1 MSDAHSNQMLLLLGF
16 VGLLFFVI
24 VAVIG
29 FSQFKK
35 NKKNTTSGDT
45 SNALGTSADANLKKV
60 EALSG
65 QVESSDDRFE
75 QTQTHT
81 QIRTPEQVAE
91 IVEKTLEKVNEPA
104 AKETPKAVEPVKTEV
119 KPAASELKKVEEV
132 EPDLQS
138 ALKKTEENF
147 FGRIR
152 RAFLNTDKKA
162 VLEAVEEILYT
173 SDLGPTTVQKLLD
186 VVENEL
192 SGSEMAKIEV
202 VKQALK
208 NQMLEILKPVH
219 SANSSVNVVDL
230 VKKVDGPMV
239 LMVVG
244 VNGAGKTTSI
254 GKMTAQLASQ
264 GKKVLVAAGDTF
276 RAAAGGQLKTWT
288 DRALTASGGEGA
300 VEIYWPDNTTDPSA
314 VAFDAVTKA
323 KAQNFDYVILDTA
336 GRLHTQSH
344 LMDELKKV
352 KRVMTKVIAEA
363 PHETW
368 IVLDANS
375 GQNALMQAKEF
386 NQALG
391 LTGVVL
397 TKMDGTA
404 KGGVALG
411 VVDQLQIPIK
421 LVGIGEK
428 ISHLKAFNYVDYVD
442 SILGK

>member
-1 MSDAHSNQMLLLLGF
+1 MSDAHSNQMLILLGF

-24 VAVIG
+24 VGVIAI
-29 FSQFKK
+29 SQLKK
-35 NKKNTTSGDT
+35 NKKNTTT
-45 SNALGTSADANLKKV
+45 SENFLATSTDAGLKKV
-60 EALSG
+60 ESLAAK
-65 QVESSDDRFE
+65 VEVDDRFE

-81 QIRTPEQVAE
+81 QIRTPEQVKE
-91 IVEKTLEKVNEPA
+91 IVEETLEKVNVPA
-104 AKETPKAVEPVKTEV
+104 QAEPVKEQ
-119 KPAASELKKVEEV
+119 KKAEEV

-219 SANSSVNVVDL
+219 PTHSSVNVVDL
-230 VKKVDGPMV
+230 VKKVEGPTV

-288 DRALTASGGEGA
+288 DRALTASAGEGA
-300 VEIYWPDNTTDPSA
+300 VEIYWPENTTDPSA

-323 KAQNFDYVILDTA
+323 KSQKFDYVILDTA

-344 LMDELKKV
+344 LMEELKKV
-352 KRVMTKVIAEA
+352 KRVMTKVIADA

-411 VVDQLQIPIK
+411 VVDQLQVPIK

-428 ISHLKAFNYVDYVD
+428 INHLKAFNYIEYVD

>member
-1 MSDAHSNQMLLLLGF
+1 MLLLLGF

-24 VAVIG
+24 VAVIAL
-29 FSQFKK
+29 SQ
-35 NKKNTTSGDT
+35 
-45 SNALGTSADANLKKV
+45 LKKKKQPDSTEQLPATSLPKV
-60 EALSG
+60 MTDSTKDPVLAEASAVQIEKSATTAPDSVAPKTLTEEAVKPSFEPEAL
-65 QVESSDDRFE
+65 E
-75 QTQTHT
+75 
-81 QIRTPEQVAE
+81 AE
-91 IVEKTLEKVNEPA
+91 PNLE
-104 AKETPKAVEPVKTEV
+104 
-119 KPAASELKKVEEV
+119 
-132 EPDLQS
+132 S

-192 SGSEMAKIEV
+192 SGKEMAKIET
-202 VKQALK
+202 VKAALRS
-208 NQMLEILKPVH
+208 QMIKILKPVH
-219 SANSSVNVVDL
+219 QNQSLHTSLEDKGFISDLIQVASA
-230 VKKVDGPMV
+230 GPTV

-254 GKMTAQLASQ
+254 GKITAQLASQ
-264 GKKVLVAAGDTF
+264 NYKVLVAAGDTF
-276 RAAAGGQLKTWT
+276 RAAAGGQLKMWT
-288 DRALTASGGEGA
+288 ERASGHSSDAGA
-300 VEIYWPDNTTDPSA
+300 VEIYWPENTTDPSA

-323 KAQNFDYVILDTA
+323 KSMNYDFVILDTA
-336 GRLHTQSH
+336 GRLHTQAP
-344 LMDELKKV
+344 LMEELKKV
-352 KRVMTKVIAEA
+352 KRVMAKVIPEA

-386 NQALG
+386 HQALG
-391 LTGVVL
+391 VTGVVL

-411 VVDQLQIPIK
+411 VVDQLQIPVK

-428 ISHLKAFNYVDYVD
+428 INHLKAFNYEEYVD
-442 SILGK
+442 SILGR

>member
-24 VAVIG
+24 VAVIA
-29 FSQFKK
+29 FSQIKK
-35 NKKNTTSGDT
+35 GKKQTKPIEPVKEIPSIDK
-45 SNALGTSADANLKKV
+45 SSILD
-60 EALSG
+60 
-65 QVESSDDRFE
+65 ESFE

-81 QIRTPEQVAE
+81 QIRTAEQVKE
-91 IVEKTLEKVNEPA
+91 MVQETLEKVSP
-104 AKETPKAVEPVKTEV
+104 PVPEQVEV
-119 KPAASELKKVEEV
+119 KIVEEV

-219 SANSSVNVVDL
+219 PTSSSVNVVDL
-230 VKKVDGPMV
+230 VKKVDGPTV

-300 VEIYWPDNTTDPSA
+300 VEIYWPENTTDPSA

-323 KAQNFDYVILDTA
+323 KAQSFDYVILDTA

-344 LMDELKKV
+344 LMEELKKV
-352 KRVMTKVIAEA
+352 KRVMTKVIADS

-428 ISHLKAFNYVDYVD
+428 INHLKAFNYVDYVD

>member
-1 MSDAHSNQMLLLLGF
+1 MSEAQENIVIYIFLAIAVLLG
-16 VGLLFFVI
+16 LLITYVL
-24 VAVIG
+24 

-35 NKKNTTSGDT
+35 EKLKEKHRE
-45 SNALGTSADANLKKV
+45 ADDKEVEKLK
-60 EALSG
+60 EAGPSHDEPEL
-65 QVESSDDRFE
+65 
-75 QTQTHT
+75 TQT
-81 QIRTPEQVAE
+81 
-91 IVEKTLEKVNEPA
+91 KTLIQVSP
-104 AKETPKAVEPVKTEV
+104 PEV
-119 KPAASELKKVEEV
+119 SPPEA
-132 EPDLQS
+132 EPDLAS

-152 RAFLNTDKKA
+152 RAFLNSDKKV

-173 SDLGPTTVQKLLD
+173 SDLGPTTVQKLLE

-192 SGSEMAKIEV
+192 SGKEMAKIES
-202 VKQALK
+202 VKAALARE
-208 NQMLEILKPVH
+208 MTAILKPVH
-219 SANSSVNVVDL
+219 PEEPSVNVIDL
-230 VKKVDGPMV
+230 VKKAENGPTV

-264 GKKVLVAAGDTF
+264 NKKVLVAAGDTF

-288 DRALTASGGEGA
+288 DRAQAHSNQVESSGQ
-300 VEIYWPDNTTDPSA
+300 VEIYWPENTTDPSA
-314 VAFDAVTKA
+314 VAFDAVSKA
-323 KAQNFDYVILDTA
+323 KSQNFDFVILDTA
-336 GRLHTQSH
+336 GRLHTQSN
-344 LMDELKKV
+344 LMEELKKV
-352 KRVMTKVIAEA
+352 KRVMQKVIAEA

-404 KGGVALG
+404 KG
-411 VVDQLQIPIK
+411 
-421 LVGIGEK
+421 
-428 ISHLKAFNYVDYVD
+428 
-442 SILGK
+442 